1 MVRRTRDTQ
10 NGTLT
15 RAEVCERLGVSL
27 STVRRWEGSRLHPRQ
42 GPGGVRLFDPA
53 EVAALAAELANDAPG
68 ASASTR
74 QAAPGAR
81 RARPEPPPE
90 RTPGELAALVF
101 ERLEQRQTLAEIVV
115 GLRVPPALVRE
126 LHREWLVGLTEGEL
140 QRPEPLLPTDDQRRA
155 RERHVKA
162 DGLARLLADLP
173 MNTRTRI
180 SLARDVGEAFFGEG
194 PNGFPLEARN
204 VVELGGFVVMGPI
217 ETSEIARRF
226 GAGDFRIT
234 AYGFDPPG
242 VRWEVFATISRE
254 TEVESLAAV
263 ELRALPAPAP
273 LPLPAGASTSAPTDL
288 ELGADERAAALVDAA
303 EVEHAEHERDEH
315 ERDEHEHERDDVA
328 TRAAE
333 LPADWRGLRAELA
346 AVLLP
351 VPASAPRLRMRTVEE
366 LPAAWRQTIEA
377 IAPGAFA
384 PAPPGLAGETIAA
397 LDRLRASLLTV
408 EPVEDRRLAAVT
420 EALARHT
427 ADDLPPDPG
436 EALAAWSVVR
446 ARADEF
452 TRACLEAT
460 VSDADA
466 RRRLVLAG
474 TDPDAVLDCCRFFA
488 AMTCATEVRK
498 LLATSSVGAAAGD
511 ARRAKER

>member
-1 MVRRTRDTQ
+1 VVRRTRDTQ

-68 ASASTR
+68 SASASTR
-74 QAAPGAR
+74 QAASGAR

-254 TEVESLAAV
+254 TEVEALAAV
-263 ELRALPAPAP
+263 DLPALPAPAP
-273 LPLPAGASTSAPTDL
+273 LPLPAGASTSAPADL
-288 ELGADERAAALVDAA
+288 EL
-303 EVEHAEHERDEH
+303 HDEH
-315 ERDEHEHERDDVA
+315 ERDNEHEHEHEREDV
-328 TRAAE
+328 AE

-351 VPASAPRLRMRTVEE
+351 VPVPAAVSSAPRLRTRTVEE

-384 PAPPGLAGETIAA
+384 PVPPGLAGETIAA

-488 AMTCATEVRK
+488 AMTCAAEIRK

-511 ARRAKER
+511 ARRAMER